1 MQLIMAKLSKHIT
14 IVYLFIY
21 CLTLIVSI
29 NLLWQH
35 SFQQLQTS
43 NQQQLDRFNRHLESQ
58 LGHFAFIPQLL
69 SRQGIIIDALMSPHN
84 SAQLDLTNR
93 HLRSINNIVGASD
106 TYLLDAKANTIAA
119 SNWLKEASFVG
130 DNYAF
135 RPYYHD
141 AMRGEQGQYF
151 ALGSTSGRR
160 GYYFSYPVKYAA
172 EVIGVVVVKMDL
184 SLIEKDW
191 IGKEQH
197 FLVSDMNNIV
207 FISSEEKWLFKS
219 LSPLSD
225 NQKQTILNSRRYL
238 EKTIGSVSINGDLQQ
253 NASILT
259 TANKKP
265 FSNYYLSLL
274 NVSESKNWNVRVFA
288 PIAPIIID
296 ILILFTFISLLYLLL
311 YLTFMLIKQKRNRF
325 QEQALL
331 AIKSKRE
338 LEYTVMQRT
347 SALQAEVEERHKAES
362 ALRST
367 QKELIQSAKLAVL
380 GQLSASISHEL
391 NNPLSAIRTYA
402 ENAVL
407 FLERNQLDHVS
418 NNLTRIGLLTERMAK
433 ISSQLK
439 SFARK
444 PNGELQIIALQPVI
458 FAAHE
463 LLKPQL
469 KANKAN
475 LTIALPDTPVNVKA
489 EPIQL
494 EQIIV
499 NLLSNALQS
508 MQHSDDKQII
518 IKLAVQL
525 ENKQDGKG
533 PLAIIKVLDKGT
545 GIDKKH
551 LPHLFEPFFTTKETG
566 LGLGLSISQQIIS
579 NMKGSLSAQNRPA
592 AGAEFT
598 ITLPL
603 VINSLFSESNTIK
616 GNNSSEDEP
625 SR

>member
-14 IVYLFIY
+14 AVYLFIY

-43 NQQQLDRFNRHLESQ
+43 NQQQLDRFSRHLESQ

-84 SAQLDLTNR
+84 TAQLDLTNR

-135 RPYYHD
+135 RPYYQD

-160 GYYFSYPVKYAA
+160 GYYFSYPVMYAA

-225 NQKQTILNSRRYL
+225 NQKQTILKSRRYL
-238 EKTIGSVSINGDLQQ
+238 EQPIESVSINGDLQQ
-253 NASILT
+253 NASVLSMP
-259 TANKKP
+259 NKKP

-274 NVSESKNWNVRVFA
+274 SVSQSKDWSIRVFA

-296 ILILFTFISLLYLLL
+296 ILILVTFISLLFLLL
-311 YLTFMLIKQKRNRF
+311 YLTYILIKQKRNRL
-325 QEQALL
+325 QEQAML

-444 PNGELQIIALQPVI
+444 PNGELQVIALQPVI

-469 KANKAN
+469 KTNKAN

-525 ENKQDGKG
+525 EDKQNSKES
-533 PLAIIKVLDKGT
+533 LAIIKVLDKGT

-579 NMKGSLSAQNRPA
+579 NMQGSLSAQNRPI

-603 VINSLFSESNTIK
+603 VINGVFSELNTIK
-616 GNNSSEDEP
+616 DSNS
-625 SR
+625 